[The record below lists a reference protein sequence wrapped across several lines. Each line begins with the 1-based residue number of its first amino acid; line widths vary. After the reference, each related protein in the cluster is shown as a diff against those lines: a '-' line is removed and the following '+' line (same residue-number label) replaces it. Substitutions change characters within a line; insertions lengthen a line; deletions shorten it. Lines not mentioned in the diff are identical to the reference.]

1 MNEDKQTNYWNK
13 LYDKKNFFGTGPT
26 KLAKYAESILQKNEI
41 NNLLE
46 IGCGQGRDA
55 IHFSQLGYD
64 LNAFDISSKAI
75 KFVDEIKN
83 SLELTN
89 LNFIVH
95 DVEKMF
101 PYSKENF
108 DFVYSNL
115 ALQFFNLD
123 QLQIIFKNIADVM
136 KDNSMFLFS
145 TKKKGDKY
153 YEFGNKINE
162 NAFEYSGITRYFFE
176 KSTFENIL
184 KEHFKI
190 LEFNEDSHKNLD
202 SSVSVWWKILV
213 QKHK

>member
-1 MNEDKQTNYWNK
+1 MNDDKRLSYWNK

-115 ALQFFNLD
+115 ALQFFLVEN
-123 QLQIIFKNIADVM
+123 KNI
-136 KDNSMFLFS
+136 
-145 TKKKGDKY
+145 
-153 YEFGNKINE
+153 
-162 NAFEYSGITRYFFE
+162 
-176 KSTFENIL
+176 
-184 KEHFKI
+184 
-190 LEFNEDSHKNLD
+190 
-202 SSVSVWWKILV
+202 
-213 QKHK
+213 

>member
-1 MNEDKQTNYWNK
+1 MNEDKQTSYWNK

-108 DFVYSNL
+108 YFV
-115 ALQFFNLD
+115 
-123 QLQIIFKNIADVM
+123 
-136 KDNSMFLFS
+136 
-145 TKKKGDKY
+145 
-153 YEFGNKINE
+153 
-162 NAFEYSGITRYFFE
+162 
-176 KSTFENIL
+176 
-184 KEHFKI
+184 
-190 LEFNEDSHKNLD
+190 
-202 SSVSVWWKILV
+202 
-213 QKHK
+213 